1 MIDLGLSERVHK
13 KRVKMRNI
21 QHFTAS
27 CIGTDSYVFY
37 FIILPAF
44 FLNVQ
49 LLAKMLNFIFIY
61 TWKLGYL
68 R

>member
-27 CIGTDSYVFY
+27 CIGTDFYVFY
-37 FIILPAF
+37 FIILSVF
-44 FLNVQ
+44 F
-49 LLAKMLNFIFIY
+49 F
-61 TWKLGYL
+61 
-68 R
+68 

>member
-27 CIGTDSYVFY
+27 CIGTDFYVFY
-37 FIILPAF
+37 FIILPVF
-44 FLNVQ
+44 FFKCSTLS
-49 LLAKMLNFIFIY
+49 
-61 TWKLGYL
+61 
-68 R
+68 

>member
-27 CIGTDSYVFY
+27 CIGTDFYVFY
-37 FIILPAF
+37 FIILPVF
-44 FLNVQ
+44 FFKCSTLSQNVE
-49 LLAKMLNFIFIY
+49 FHIY
-61 TWKLGYL
+61 LHMETGLS
-68 R
+68 

>member
-27 CIGTDSYVFY
+27 CIGTYFYVFY
-37 FIILPAF
+37 FIILPVF
-44 FLNVQ
+44 FFKCSTLSQNVE
-49 LLAKMLNFIFIY
+49 FHIY
-61 TWKLGYL
+61 LHMETGLS
-68 R
+68 

>member
-1 MIDLGLSERVHK
+1 MIDLGLSECVHK

-37 FIILPAF
+37 FIILPVF
-44 FLNVQ
+44 FFKCSTLSQNVE
-49 LLAKMLNFIFIY
+49 FHIY
-61 TWKLGYL
+61 LHMETGLS
-68 R
+68 